1 MTTTLHTPMYA
12 ASAKRRVGVVEGGW
26 QIAPFALATN
36 RAA

>member
-1 MTTTLHTPMYA
+1 MTTTLSTPMSA
-12 ASAKRRVGVVEGGW
+12 ATAKRRVGVVEDGW